1 MLSVLIKKQ
10 LGASDRSGNGATS
23 NKTER
28 RFILEVEF
36 TVPDGVTILCG
47 PSGAGKTTCLR
58 AIAGI
63 VTPDAGRI
71 ALGEQVFFDAD
82 GGVNLPMQQR
92 RVGYVFQDY
101 ALFPHLTAE
110 QNVVYGV
117 RAEERNNKTKEAR
130 AHALLDLL
138 GVAYAAQ
145 QYPRELSGGEAQR
158 VALARALASDPAIM
172 LLDEPLSAVD
182 VETRARLLPE
192 ISALQQKTG
201 IPFLYVTHNTAE
213 ASAIGTRAIVLAE
226 GRVRQQGVLPDKAEM
241 DGLFDSRSLR

>member
-1 MLSVLIKKQ
+1 MLSVAIKKQ
-10 LGASDRSGNGATS
+10 LGAPARSGNGWMSKKA
-23 NKTER
+23 ER
-28 RFILEVEF
+28 HFTLEVEF
-36 TVPDGVTILCG
+36 TVPNGVTILGG

-71 ALGEQVFFDAD
+71 ALGEQVFFDAP

-110 QNVVYGV
+110 QNVAYGV
-117 RAEERNNKTKEAR
+117 RAAAGSNGAKGAR
-130 AHALLDLL
+130 ARALLDLL
-138 GVAYAAQ
+138 GVAYAAR

-158 VALARALASDPAIM
+158 VALARALASDPAVL
-172 LLDEPLSAVD
+172 LLDEPLAAVD

-192 ISALQQKTG
+192 IGALQQRTG

-213 ASAIGTRAIVLAE
+213 ASAIGTRAIVLVA
-226 GRVRQQGVLPDKAEM
+226 GRVEQQGVLSPTAL
-241 DGLFDSRSLR
+241 GG